1 MVVFLPLINIL
12 NPRHCE
18 SFGAYFECRSTD
30 KEIEP
35 ATTDSDALACQ
46 NNVLIIILVEIKTKV
61 LLEPITVAKQ
71 GYETNQNQWQKHAA
85 VGKCTSRKDDDISK
99 LMDSFGFKSHWQKK
113 LISQSTFDE
122 FFESIRKWNPCIQL
136 HQPEVEILLYI
147 RLINV
152 CQTC

>member
-18 SFGAYFECRSTD
+18 LFGAYFECRSTD
-30 KEIEP
+30 REIEP

-71 GYETNQNQWQKHAA
+71 GYETNQNQ
-85 VGKCTSRKDDDISK
+85 
-99 LMDSFGFKSHWQKK
+99 
-113 LISQSTFDE
+113 
-122 FFESIRKWNPCIQL
+122 
-136 HQPEVEILLYI
+136 
-147 RLINV
+147 
-152 CQTC
+152 